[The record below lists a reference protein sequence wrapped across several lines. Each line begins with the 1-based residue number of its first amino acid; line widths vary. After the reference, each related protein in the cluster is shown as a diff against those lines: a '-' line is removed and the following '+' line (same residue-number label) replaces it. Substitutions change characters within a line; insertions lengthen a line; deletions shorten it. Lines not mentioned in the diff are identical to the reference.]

1 MREPG
6 EAEGL
11 FGRLLAASPLSEGIN
26 AEERRARIVTAL
38 LPPIAAVIIGAALLT
53 GVVWPPIYALPL
65 LLLALARWLTHVRR
79 TTLAALAATLAC
91 AVMPIVTNALQPD
104 AEDPRL
110 EMMWFVLAILAAGL
124 TLPVRH
130 LIAASGFL
138 LGCGALLLFLE
149 SSIPTAVAL
158 EALGFLALISLMTLA
173 HALAT
178 ARNEELLARQWRR
191 IGSEIARREESE
203 TALRESEE
211 RLRSSDRQR
220 ARFIAD
226 SIDAQERERTRIAR
240 ELHDGLGQAMTN
252 LLVRLGALSEKECC
266 HREAEGLRRITSEI
280 LSDLGRISKGLHPT
294 VLDDLG
300 LAAGLRQLAEDVA
313 RIHQVTV
320 DIHLGE
326 VTWER
331 LSSLHRITIYRI
343 TQEALHNAA
352 KHSRARTV
360 SILLD
365 RRPDGLR
372 LIVED
377 DGVGFDVAAAD
388 GNGSGLGLH
397 SLRERAGLLGG
408 TLSIESSPGA
418 GTAVVVD
425 LPLEGAAS

>member
-1 MREPG
+1 MPERE
-6 EAEGL
+6 L
-11 FGRLLAASPLSEGIN
+11 IRRLLAASPLSEGIN
-26 AEERRARIVTAL
+26 SEERRARIVTAL
-38 LPPIAAVIIGAALLT
+38 LLPIAAVVIGAALLT
-53 GVVWPPIYALPL
+53 GVVWPPFYALPL
-65 LLLALARWLTHVRR
+65 LLLALARWLSLRR
-79 TTLAALAATLAC
+79 RISLAALAATLAC
-91 AVMPIVTNALQPD
+91 AVMPIVLNSLQPD

-130 LIAASGFL
+130 LIAASGVL
-138 LGCGALLLFLE
+138 LGCGALLLFVE
-149 SSIPTAVAL
+149 SSIPTPVAL
-158 EALGFLALISLMTLA
+158 EALGFLALVSMMTLA

-178 ARNEELLARQWRR
+178 ARNEELLARQWQR
-191 IGSEIARREESE
+191 IGSEIARREETE

-211 RLRSSDRQR
+211 RLRFSDRQR

-266 HREAEGLRRITSEI
+266 HREAEGLRRITAEI
-280 LSDLGRISKGLHPT
+280 LTDLGRISKGLHPT

-300 LAAGLRQLAEDVA
+300 LAAGLRQLAEDVT
-313 RIHQVTV
+313 RIHGLTV

-326 VTWER
+326 ISWER
-331 LSSLHRITIYRI
+331 LSPHHQITIYRI

-352 KHSRARTV
+352 KHARARTV
-360 SILLD
+360 SVLLD

-377 DGVGFDVAAAD
+377 DGVGFDTAAAS
-388 GNGSGLGLH
+388 GSGTGLGLH

-418 GTAVVVD
+418 GTTVVVD
-425 LPLEGAAS
+425 LPLEGVALA